1 MVELGFAPKQWERLG
16 LHTWMMV
23 QIAYK
28 RGLGKSELRVHMRSV
43 GFHEANV
50 VPPTGKCVQ
59 T

>member
-1 MVELGFAPKQWERLG
+1 
-16 LHTWMMV
+16 MMV

-28 RGLGKSELRVHMRSV
+28 WGLGKSELRVHMRSV